1 MVVHDGQVA
10 VEVRHGK
17 AVDHRAAA
25 ISGNFSAG
33 AAASHV

>member
-17 AVDHRAAA
+17 RLIAVND
-25 ISGNFSAG
+25 IL
-33 AAASHV
+33 AASG